1 MTTGFKTDPVQ
12 LEILVQRF
20 RSIAEEM
27 AYALKRTGYTA
38 FVNETGD
45 LGVALISKNGEIF
58 GFPKAIGITM
68 FVSLNYLTVLNAV
81 EELEEGDI
89 IIFNDPYTT
98 GGVGSHL
105 PDINIFKPIFYGG
118 ELICYAFAY
127 VHVTDIGGKVAGSL
141 SPSSYEIYQEGLRIP
156 PMKLYRAGQ
165 PNQDFLDLFFA
176 NCRIPE
182 DNWGDIGAMVTAV
195 NLGEQKICELIDRY
209 SFDDTWQAIDDALDY
224 SEARS
229 RAVIEKIPNGRYSF
243 SDYLEDDVVTD
254 IPIKIKVTVII
265 KGGSILL
272 DFTGTDVQVRAS
284 FNLYSEGKPHPWMV
298 YKIMFLLLTM
308 DHEIP
313 LNAGLMRPVEVAVPE
328 GSILNCTFPA
338 AIGLRTT
345 LGVRVQ
351 DALMGAF
358 AQAIPD
364 VVPAAGAGYV
374 APIVFAE
381 PNLLS
386 GGLKVTVVEPMVG
399 GTGAT
404 ADSDGVNARDVVDL
418 SNLRNNPVEIV
429 ESIAAVK
436 IKRYGLREDS
446 AGAGKYRGGCGK
458 ILEFEILSPDCLVTA
473 RGMERHRF
481 APWGLLG
488 GYCGA
493 KGKVLLRA
501 AGAEEFEDIGKI
513 DSLKLSSG
521 DILQVHTPGGAGYG
535 NSLERDI
542 EQIEKDLADGIISA
556 NAAERDYGVV
566 LNGAGIDRR
575 ATEERRRQL
584 ATEET
589 DKIELYRLGPD
600 REEYE
605 RLWTNDLWNRFT
617 DILYEL
623 PISFRADVREQLWRR
638 VDAAAQSGQPVNPEM
653 LRGYWEEIKVR
664 YSDALGK
671 AEPGGG
677 K

>member
-12 LEILVQRF
+12 LEILAQRF

-45 LGVALISKNGEIF
+45 LGVALISKAGEIF

-68 FVSLNYLTVLNAV
+68 FVSLNYLTVLNAIDD
-81 EELEEGDI
+81 LEEGDI
-89 IIFNDPYTT
+89 VIFNDPYTT

-105 PDINIFKPIFYGG
+105 PDINIFKPIFQEG

-127 VHVTDIGGKVAGSL
+127 VHATDIGGKVAGSL
-141 SPSSYEIYQEGLRIP
+141 SPSSYEIFQEGLRIP
-156 PMKLYRAGQ
+156 PMKLYRAGRI
-165 PNQDFLDLFFA
+165 NEDFLTLFSA

-195 NLGEQKICELIDRY
+195 NLGEQRIGELVERY
-209 SFDDTWQAIDDALDY
+209 GVEDLWQAIDDALDY

-229 RAVIEKIPNGRYSF
+229 RAVIENIPDGRYSF

-254 IPIKIKVTVII
+254 IPIKICVTVII
-265 KGGSILL
+265 DGGTMLL

-298 YKIMFLLLTM
+298 YKIMFLLLTI
-308 DHEIP
+308 DQEIP
-313 LNAGLMRPVEVAVPE
+313 INAGLMRPVEVAVPE
-328 GSILNCTFPA
+328 GSILNCSFPA

-351 DALMGAF
+351 DAIMGAF
-358 AQAIPD
+358 AQAIPE
-364 VVPAAGAGYV
+364 VATAAGAGYV

-381 PNLLS
+381 PNLVS

-418 SNLRNNPVEIV
+418 SNLRNNPAEIV

-436 IKRYGLREDS
+436 ILRYGLLEDS

-458 ILEFEILSPDCLVTA
+458 VLEFEILSPNCLTTA

-481 APWGLLG
+481 APWGLMG
-488 GYCGA
+488 GFCGA
-493 KGKVLLRA
+493 KGKVLLRP
-501 AGAEEFEDIGKI
+501 AGADEFEDIGKI
-513 DSLKLSSG
+513 DSLKLSAG
-521 DILQVHTPGGAGYG
+521 DVLRVDTPGGAGYG

-542 EQIEKDLADGIISA
+542 DRIEKDLAGGVISA
-556 NAAERDYGVV
+556 VAAEQDYGIV
-566 LNGAGIDRR
+566 LNGGKIDRK
-575 ATEERRRQL
+575 ATEERRAKL
-584 ATEET
+584 AADRSDE
-589 DKIELYRLGPD
+589 IPLYRLGPD

-605 RLWTNDLWNRFT
+605 RLWTGELWAQFT
-617 DILYEL
+617 TILYGL
-623 PISFRADVREQLWRR
+623 PIAFRADVREQLWRR
-638 VDAAAQSGQPVNPEM
+638 VDEEARAGLSVTPEM
-653 LRGYWEEIKVR
+653 LSNYWADIKVR
-664 YSDALGK
+664 YRDALSQVDM
-671 AEPGGG
+671 GG
-677 K
+677 

>member
-1 MTTGFKTDPVQ
+1 
-12 LEILVQRF
+12 
-20 RSIAEEM
+20 M

-68 FVSLNYLTVLNAV
+68 FVSLNYLTVLNAIDD
-81 EELEEGDI
+81 LADGDI
-89 IIFNDPYTT
+89 VIFNDPYTT

-105 PDINIFKPIFYGG
+105 PDINIFKPIFYEG
-118 ELICYAFAY
+118 ELVCYAFAY
-127 VHVTDIGGKVAGSL
+127 VHATDIGGKVAGSL

-165 PNQDFLDLFFA
+165 KNQDFLELFFA

-195 NLGEQKICELIDRY
+195 NMGEQRIKELVNRY
-209 SFDDTWQAIDDALDY
+209 GLTETWQAIDDALDY

-229 RAVIEKIPNGRYSF
+229 RAVIENIPDGRYSF

-254 IPIKIKVTVII
+254 IPIKVKVTVII
-265 KGGSILL
+265 DGGTMLL

-313 LNAGLMRPVEVAVPE
+313 LNAGLMRPVEVVVPE

-345 LGVRVQ
+345 LGVRGA
-351 DALMGAF
+351 DARMGAL
-358 AQAIPD
+358 APALPE

-381 PNLLS
+381 PNLVA

-418 SNLRNNPVEIV
+418 SNLRNNPAEIV

-436 IKRYGLREDS
+436 IRRYGLREDS
-446 AGAGKYRGGCGK
+446 AGAGKFRGGCGK
-458 ILEFEILSPDCLVTA
+458 VLEFEILSPNCIATA

-488 GYCGA
+488 GLCGA

-501 AGAEEFEDIGKI
+501 AGADAFEDIGKI
-513 DSLKLSSG
+513 DSLALSSG
-521 DILQVHTPGGAGYG
+521 DVLQVYTPGGAGYG
-535 NSLERDI
+535 SPLERNI
-542 EQIEKDLADGIISA
+542 ESIKKDLADGIISA
-556 NAAERDYGVV
+556 AAAERDYGVV
-566 LNGAGIDRR
+566 LNGEGIDRR
-575 ATEERRRQL
+575 ATVENRQKL
-584 ATEET
+584 LVAET
-589 DKIELYRLGPD
+589 AEVELYRLGPD

-605 RLWTNDLWNRFT
+605 RLWSDEMWDRFT
-617 DILYEL
+617 DILYGL
-623 PISFRADVREQLWRR
+623 PIPFRADVRNQLWSQVDRAARDGER
-638 VDAAAQSGQPVNPEM
+638 VTPDM
-653 LRGYWEEIKVR
+653 LEQYWEQIKVR
-664 YSDALGK
+664 YRDALGQ
-671 AEPGGG
+671 AARVTQNG
-677 K
+677 